1 MLYRI
6 LTEDKGNATAVT
18 DIVAYAFGAFTCY
31 SARGMWEG
39 KSKLTL
45 IIEVDTLGR
54 DRLNEVRTVADK
66 IKVLNSQDAVLV
78 QQVETHSFL
87 I

>member
-6 LTEDKGNATAVT
+6 LTEDKGNTPAVT

-39 KSKLTL
+39 KNESTL

-54 DRLNEVRTVADK
+54 DRLEEVRKVADK
-66 IKVLNSQDAVLV
+66 IKVLNGQDAVLV
-78 QQVETHSFL
+78 QQIRTQSFL